1 MQAST
6 SNNQTLSQA
15 QSLQL
20 MKDEYRERIQIKD
33 ADNNG
38 LNNKQDSSFT
48 MLRVKD
54 QLFDIETNSSGQFE
68 NQILRK
74 KA

>member
-1 MQAST
+1 
-6 SNNQTLSQA
+6 
-15 QSLQL
+15 

-33 ADNNG
+33 ADNIG
-38 LNNKQDSSFT
+38 LNNKQESSFS